1 MWKTVETSAGEVR
14 MGEVGRRRGKR
25 GSREKEGGK
34 GEEEEIKKGKNGG
47 S

>member
-1 MWKTVETSAGEVR
+1 METGTGEVR
-14 MGEVGRRRGKR
+14 MGEVERRRGKR

-34 GEEEEIKKGKNGG
+34 GEEEETKKGKNDG